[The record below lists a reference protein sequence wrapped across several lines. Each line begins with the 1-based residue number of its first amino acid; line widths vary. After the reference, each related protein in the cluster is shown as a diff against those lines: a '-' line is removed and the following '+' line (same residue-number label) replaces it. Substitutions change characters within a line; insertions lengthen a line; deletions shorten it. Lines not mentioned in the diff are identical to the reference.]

1 MPRAR
6 RKVNNQQ
13 FAHLRR
19 EVQSQEKEMI
29 MLKNQ
34 FSETRKQRLA
44 LEVHCCMLEERL
56 LIECNFFAKSFA
68 NLKSQKSIIETQ
80 VSVLREQLLEERE
93 IWNKS
98 IADLEEQFNKADK
111 SVTLRIRDLEAKCLE
126 TDEAL
131 IDANKSTDLAA
142 ELIYDLSSE
151 NAAKE
156 SEICYLRAQ
165 IVQKVH
171 SEAGK
176 YAPKPMQCPPM
187 VSNESI
193 GSSIIADSFQA
204 GLLNRAA
211 DEKQRYY
218 LKMRQSRSKSPHP
231 AGYQTKCGHNLSR
244 YNKRR
249 EPRKQCFS

>member
-19 EVQSQEKEMI
+19 KVQSQEKEMI
-29 MLKNQ
+29 MIKNQ
-34 FSETRKQRLA
+34 LSETRKQRLA
-44 LEVHCCMLEERL
+44 SEVRL

-68 NLKSQKSIIETQ
+68 NLKSQKSIIETH

-111 SVTLRIRDLEAKCLE
+111 SVMLRIRDLEAKCLE

-171 SEAGK
+171 SEAGN
-176 YAPKPMQCPPM
+176 YAPKPMQFPPM

-193 GSSIIADSFQA
+193 RSSIIADSFQA

-211 DEKQRYY
+211 DEK
-218 LKMRQSRSKSPHP
+218 
-231 AGYQTKCGHNLSR
+231 
-244 YNKRR
+244 
-249 EPRKQCFS
+249 

>member
-1 MPRAR
+1 MSRAR
-6 RKVNNQQ
+6 RKVNNQK
-13 FAHLRR
+13 FAHLRQK
-19 EVQSQEKEMI
+19 VQSQEKEMI

-34 FSETRKQRLA
+34 LSETRKQRLA
-44 LEVHCCMLEERL
+44 SEMHCCNLEERL

-68 NLKSQKSIIETQ
+68 NLKSQKGIIESH

-93 IWNKS
+93 VWTKS
-98 IADLEEQFNKADK
+98 IADLEEQFNRADK

-131 IDANKSTDLAA
+131 IDANQSTDIAA
-142 ELIYDLSSE
+142 ELIYELSSE

-187 VSNESI
+187 ESNKSMK
-193 GSSIIADSFQA
+193 SCIIADSVQT
-204 GLLNRAA
+204 GLLHRA
-211 DEKQRYY
+211 
-218 LKMRQSRSKSPHP
+218 RSVRPRASI
-231 AGYQTKCGHNLSR
+231 
-244 YNKRR
+244 RR
-249 EPRKQCFS
+249 

>member
-19 EVQSQEKEMI
+19 KVQSQEKEMI
-29 MLKNQ
+29 MIKNQ
-34 FSETRKQRLA
+34 LIETRKQRLA
-44 LEVHCCMLEERL
+44 SEVRL

-68 NLKSQKSIIETQ
+68 NLKSQKSIIETH

-111 SVTLRIRDLEAKCLE
+111 SVMLRIRDLEAKCLE

-176 YAPKPMQCPPM
+176 YAPKPMQFPPM

-193 GSSIIADSFQA
+193 RSSIIADSFQA

-218 LKMRQSRSKSPHP
+218 LKMRQSRSKSPH
-231 AGYQTKCGHNLSR
+231 GRISDECGHNLSR
-244 YNKRR
+244 YNKRP